1 MQTEALEKIKSKQKN
16 IRDLEVKKVNKI
28 YSSLVSSE
36 VLSFMETV
44 MVAFCQY
51 CQDYQFFL
59 IQIENLLILF
69 KLLYSTF

>member
-36 VLSFMETV
+36 VLSFMGTF

-51 CQDYQFFL
+51 CQDYQFF
-59 IQIENLLILF
+59 
-69 KLLYSTF
+69 